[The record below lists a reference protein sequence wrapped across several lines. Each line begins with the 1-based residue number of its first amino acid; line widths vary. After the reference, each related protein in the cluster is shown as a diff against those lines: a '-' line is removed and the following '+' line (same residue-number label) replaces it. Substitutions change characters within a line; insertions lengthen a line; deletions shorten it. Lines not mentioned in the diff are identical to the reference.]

1 MKKIDKLILG
11 SFIGPFILTFLVVI
25 FILLMQFMLR
35 YFDEIVGKDLGYDV
49 IAQLIFYFS
58 IFMTPNAFPLAVLLS
73 SLMTFG
79 NLGEHFEL
87 IALKSAG
94 ISLVR
99 ALIPIFVFSLIL
111 AMVAYYSNNYIVP
124 KAALKAF
131 SLLWDVKQKKP
142 SMEIKEG
149 AFYNGIDGYSIKIN
163 KKFPDGKTLKDII
176 IYDHTKGQGNRNI
189 ILADSGKMY
198 NILNNRYLVLE
209 LFDGHSYSEQTSKK
223 NRVIPFV
230 KRPPEPFVR
239 TNFKRSKL
247 VFSLASFDLKRTR
260 EDLFAGNRLM
270 KSSKQLRVDIDSLKG
285 REEMMIDEIQ
295 DNSVRFFTY
304 HLNDLVEKVRV
315 QAKLRRREF
324 EARKKML
331 AGADSIKNP
340 LSKDATFKS
349 TQDTVLGGITEKKS
363 VKKNDSL
370 QDKNKELPKIG
381 EGKRASGAHR
391 RIDFTNK
398 NYANNLQKDQRNKDT
413 EKKAAESGMQ
423 AEEIDF
429 VPYESAAAA
438 MEEVKVPK
446 RKVSAKD
453 RYKIIDSL
461 FATKKYIN
469 IAISK
474 SLSQARHVNNH
485 MTIQTTSLKR
495 VKTEANKFEVEYYK
509 KLSMSITILIMF
521 FIGAPLGAI
530 IKRGGLGLPVLISI
544 AFFILFY
551 VLSMISE
558 KWARQDVMDPL
569 LASWMANIIL
579 FPIGMV
585 FLYQAKNDARLLE
598 SDFYIVMFERLKNK
612 LTALRNQFKTGK

>member
-11 SFIGPFILTFLVVI
+11 SFFGPFILTFLVVI

-149 AFYNGIDGYSIKIN
+149 AFYGGIDGYSIKIN

-209 LFDGHSYSEQTSKK
+209 LFNGHSYSEQISKK
-223 NRVIPFV
+223 NRIVPFV

-239 TNFKRSKL
+239 TTFKRSKL

-270 KSSKQLRVDIDSLKG
+270 KSSKQLRVDIDSLKE
-285 REEMMIDEIQ
+285 RQQVMVEEIQ

-304 HLNDLVEKVRV
+304 HLEDLVKDIRK
-315 QAKLRRREF
+315 KLKIRQREF
-324 EARKKML
+324 EAKEKL
-331 AGADSIKNP
+331 LVKEDSIK
-340 LSKDATFKS
+340 
-349 TQDTVLGGITEKKS
+349 KS
-363 VKKNDSL
+363 VSKNTVSTGKADTAVVAAKGEKPVNKTDSL
-370 QDKNKELPKIG
+370 LAKNRELVKIAD
-381 EGKRASGAHR
+381 ERRKAGAHR
-391 RIDFTNK
+391 RVDFTGK
-398 NYANNLQKDQRNKDT
+398 EFPRKDRKNKDS
-413 EKKAAESGMQ
+413 EKKVKEPGLLIAEPDPMAYEPALAYIKDDSIGKSKMSS
-423 AEEIDF
+423 EE
-429 VPYESAAAA
+429 
-438 MEEVKVPK
+438 
-446 RKVSAKD
+446 
-453 RYKIIDSL
+453 RYGIIDSL
-461 FATKKYIN
+461 FATKRYN
-469 IAISK
+469 NVAISK

-485 MTIQTTSLKR
+485 MTIQTNTLKR
-495 VKTEANKFEVEYYK
+495 VKTETNKFQVEYYK
-509 KLSMSITILIMF
+509 KLSMSVTILIMF

-558 KWARQDVMDPL
+558 KWARQDVMNPL

-579 FPIGMV
+579 FPIGMI

-598 SDFYIVMFERLKNK
+598 MDFYVVMFEKIKNK
-612 LTALRNQFKTGK
+612 LSAFLSRFKQ

>member
-11 SFIGPFILTFLVVI
+11 SFFGPFILTFLVVI

-35 YFDEIVGKDLGYDV
+35 YFDEIIGKDLGYDV

-58 IFMTPNAFPLAVLLS
+58 VFMTPNAFPLAVLLS

-94 ISLVR
+94 ISLIR
-99 ALIPIFVFSLIL
+99 ALAPIFAFSLIL
-111 AMVAYYSNNYIVP
+111 ATAAYYSNNYIVP

-176 IYDHTKGQGNRNI
+176 IYNHTKGHGNRDV

-198 NILNNRYLVLE
+198 NILNDRYLVLE
-209 LFDGHSYSEQTSKK
+209 LFNGNSFSEQISKK
-223 NRVIPFV
+223 SRVITFM
-230 KRPPEPFVR
+230 KRPPEPFIR
-239 TNFKRSKL
+239 TGFKRSKI
-247 VFSLASFDLKRTR
+247 VFSLASFDLKRTK

-270 KSSKQLRVDIDSLKG
+270 KTSKRLRVDIDSLTDK
-285 REEMMIDEIQ
+285 RQNMIEEIQ

-304 HLNDLVEKVRV
+304 HLDDLVKEVRGRLAKREAAMEAKKLA
-315 QAKLRRREF
+315 AKLDSLKYED
-324 EARKKML
+324 K
-331 AGADSIKNP
+331 ADSLGANP
-340 LSKDATFKS
+340 
-349 TQDTVLGGITEKKS
+349 DTAALLVRR
-363 VKKNDSL
+363 DSL
-370 QDKNKELPKIG
+370 QEDELDSIIVLKKTNEKNKKTETPS
-381 EGKRASGAHR
+381 GKKHK
-391 RIDFTNK
+391 RIDFAKKAYAFKNQPNK
-398 NYANNLQKDQRNKDT
+398 KDDLVTHRKTDTSPLTTTVKKKNQKKDT
-413 EKKAAESGMQ
+413 LTAEQ
-423 AEEIDF
+423 KYA
-429 VPYESAAAA
+429 
-438 MEEVKVPK
+438 
-446 RKVSAKD
+446 
-453 RYKIIDSL
+453 IIDSL
-461 FATKKYIN
+461 FTTRRFN
-469 IAISK
+469 NVAISK

-485 MTIQTTSLKR
+485 MTIQTSSLSR
-495 VKTEANKFEVEYYK
+495 LEVETNKFKVEYYK
-509 KLSMSITILIMF
+509 KLSMSFTILIMF

-558 KWARQDVMDPL
+558 KWARQSVMDPL
-569 LASWMANIIL
+569 LAAWMANVIL
-579 FPIGMV
+579 FPIGMI

-598 SDFYIVMFERLKNK
+598 MDFYVIMLEKLKFKFWRLMNRIKSNK
-612 LTALRNQFKTGK
+612 